1 MSRVAL
7 VVGINQYSFL
17 KDPSTGKYQHL
28 KTPASDAEAIAQ
40 LLETCGNFKVQ
51 RLPVSNI
58 DGKLQV
64 DPNKLVK
71 AEELEKAI
79 ANLFLPE
86 SGRTPETALLFFAGH
101 GFRKPLGRL
110 AQGFLATSD
119 ASPTRNQW
127 GMSLRDLREILQ
139 ASSVRQ
145 QIIWLDCCFS
155 GELLNFKETDLG
167 GQGSGC
173 DRFFV
178 AASLDYEVAYQ
189 QLDAEH
195 GVLTGTLLK
204 GLDPYQIPEYEW
216 ITDRTLAV
224 AVERHLKAYYAQA
237 KIPQTPLISN
247 HGQPI
252 QLLQKRGIPQSEAKN
267 EEADKKLEGSKPH
280 LLFDLLLQM
289 DFKQQVR
296 LVRKVMTLHRVAAF
310 LIHGE
315 PYCGQQLLVT
325 RLFRL
330 KPQWKNISPIKI
342 DVSHN
347 GVGRSIPHLW
357 RQVGSWFRLP
367 KDAQP
372 NEIIER
378 VCDRLLTQDVIF
390 IFYTVDY
397 MLPKVLGAWLQEF
410 WEPLVERVKT
420 DCCPT
425 PEGTHLLMFLVDNSG
440 SVCQSNI
447 VLARQCEQPEYPRI
461 PLHLPPVSPFPPD
474 VLDDWLDMVT
484 GFADVQMPAGLTS
497 QILLEKSEDGIPEF
511 IYEEICYHCG
521 HDWEGGMAKWLI

>member
-1 MSRVAL
+1 MTRDAL
-7 VVGINQYSFL
+7 VVGINQYPFL
-17 KDPSTGKYQHL
+17 KDSPTSKAKHL
-28 KTPASDAEAIAQ
+28 KTPAADAEAIAK
-40 LLETCGNFKVQ
+40 LLETCGSFKVR
-51 RLPVSNI
+51 RLPASNI

-64 DPNKLVK
+64 DPIKTVK

-127 GMSLRDLREILQ
+127 GMSLRDVREILQ

-155 GELLNFKETDLG
+155 GELLNFKDTDLG

-173 DRFFV
+173 DRFFI

-237 KIPQTPLISN
+237 KTPQTPLISN

-252 QLLQKRGIPQSEAKN
+252 ELLQKRGIPQSEAKN
-267 EEADKKLEGSKPH
+267 NEAVNNSIDWRVNLDSKNFNELVELLRPFMEDETSRRSCLVLALGNNVPVLQRITWGGS
-280 LLFDLLLQM
+280 
-289 DFKQQVR
+289 
-296 LVRKVMTLHRVAAF
+296 VATF
-310 LIHGE
+310 
-315 PYCGQQLLVT
+315 
-325 RLFRL
+325 
-330 KPQWKNISPIKI
+330 
-342 DVSHN
+342 
-347 GVGRSIPHLW
+347 IPHMVCRLIDYGEVAPSRQALW
-357 RQVGSWFRLP
+357 VLLEYVRSQAGV
-367 KDAQP
+367 DVAQRIDKLRP
-372 NEIIER
+372 LIDLRSQFSAPTDTSSAIETSDFEILAKLGR
-378 VCDRLLTQDVIF
+378 V
-390 IFYTVDY
+390 
-397 MLPKVLGAWLQEF
+397 
-410 WEPLVERVKT
+410 
-420 DCCPT
+420 
-425 PEGTHLLMFLVDNSG
+425 
-440 SVCQSNI
+440 
-447 VLARQCEQPEYPRI
+447 
-461 PLHLPPVSPFPPD
+461 
-474 VLDDWLDMVT
+474 
-484 GFADVQMPAGLTS
+484 S
-497 QILLEKSEDGIPEF
+497 QIRKAELTAEIRDRYKEKLRFLKIKNQGEAEARKIQILINGENLIS
-511 IYEEICYHCG
+511 
-521 HDWEGGMAKWLI
+521 MAKYNAAL